1 MKKAPKKTVAAEVVD
16 GGRLVRITFHREET
30 VLRRGTADLLIEA
43 GTELDGPDDGFDLD
57 SLADLLES
65 IDAIDW
71 EYESELEDWRLD
83 SEYQQEDL
91 PDDARDTAVAVRR
104 NDSGEW
110 EITSREGL
118 Q

>member
-1 MKKAPKKTVAAEVVD
+1 MRKKVKKVVAGKVIE
-16 GGRLVRITFHREET
+16 GGRFVRVTLSREET
-30 VLRRGTADLLIEA
+30 VLREGTADLLIEA
-43 GTELDGPDDGFDLD
+43 GTELDAPDDGFDLD

-65 IDAIDW
+65 LDAIDW
-71 EYESELEDWRLD
+71 ADESHLEDWRLD

-118 Q
+118 K